1 MKPEQRLSDEEL
13 HELLMERKIRSRE
26 ARVSAYRAAGR
37 VVDPE
42 NAPINEDL
50 IYNTETKTIERVS
63 SGRAFRK
70 VDVILLQFAVFKD
83 SKRPDSFVRYIILV
97 VFSTTIVYFAM
108 KVLEPIIPINPT
120 FIKMGV
126 EFITN
131 FLNYYLAKKFV
142 FNGDQPKEEAH
153 EA

>member
-1 MKPEQRLSDEEL
+1 MNETQPSKNKLRETVISYLKYSGAGLIASAADNL
-13 HELLMERKIRSRE
+13 TFFLLNHFGVPDQFSLIG
-26 ARVSAYRAAGR
+26 ARIVS
-37 VVDPE
+37 
-42 NAPINEDL
+42 L
-50 IYNTETKTIERVS
+50 IVN
-63 SGRAFRK
+63 F
-70 VDVILLQFAVFKD
+70 ILLQFAVFKD

>member
-1 MKPEQRLSDEEL
+1 MNETQPSKNKVRETVISYLKYSGAGLIASAADNL
-13 HELLMERKIRSRE
+13 TFFLLNHFGVPDQFSLIG
-26 ARVSAYRAAGR
+26 ARIVS
-37 VVDPE
+37 
-42 NAPINEDL
+42 L
-50 IYNTETKTIERVS
+50 IVN
-63 SGRAFRK
+63 F
-70 VDVILLQFAVFKD
+70 ILLQFAVFKD